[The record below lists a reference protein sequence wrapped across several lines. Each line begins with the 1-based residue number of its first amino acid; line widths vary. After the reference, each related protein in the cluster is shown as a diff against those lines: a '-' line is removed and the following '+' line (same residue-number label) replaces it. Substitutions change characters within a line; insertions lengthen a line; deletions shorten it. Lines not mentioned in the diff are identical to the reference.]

1 MTKWARLALWSALV
15 TAPALFAQ
23 ENGDARLVGAMQD
36 RDLAAVRAAL
46 SEGVDVNVQD
56 AATATALHWAAH
68 WNELAAVELLLEA
81 GADPNL
87 ANRFGVTPLHEAALV
102 GNAEMLSLLLA
113 AGGDPNA
120 VFGEGESVLMTAARA
135 GDSASVQ
142 ALLDAGGDPN
152 TAERWHGQTALMWAA
167 IEGHADVAEL
177 LIAHG
182 AELDQTSTE
191 HDWPSVGFGAGAAP
205 KTLDVGGL
213 TALQFAARDGALG
226 VAETLL
232 EAGAD
237 ANAAEPMYGLTALQL
252 AVLNG
257 HYTLAKRMIEFG
269 VDLNDGS
276 LYLAIDTRNLGYYP
290 QRPNPPEKD
299 GEFTQL
305 DVIEALLAA
314 GADPDLAY
322 TKRIPERTV
331 QSEIEVPQGATPL
344 DRAAE
349 AGDFEVIE
357 ALAGHGA
364 DPSVATADGTTP
376 LMLLAGYSR
385 AAFGGPPKVAG
396 DARRL
401 AVVRLLLEKGAAVDA
416 VQSKTGNTALHYAAM
431 RNAPDLVALLKE
443 FGADDSIENAQGRT
457 AEDLLT
463 SS

>member
-1 MTKWARLALWSALV
+1 MTSWARLALWGALAI
-15 TAPALFAQ
+15 APALWAQ
-23 ENGDARLVGAMQD
+23 QNDNARLVGAMQE

-46 SEGVDVNVQD
+46 SEGVDVNAQD

-68 WNELAAVELLLEA
+68 WDELDAVTLLLEA

-102 GNAEMLSLLLA
+102 GNAEMLELMLA

-135 GDSASVQ
+135 GDTASVQ

-152 TAERWHGQTALMWAA
+152 ATEHWHGQTALMWAA
-167 IEGHADVAEL
+167 IEDHADVAAL
-177 LIAHG
+177 LLANG
-182 AELDQTSTE
+182 AEIDRASMA

-205 KTLDVGGL
+205 KTLDIGGL

-226 VAETLL
+226 VAEKLL

-237 ANAAEPMYGLTALQL
+237 ADAAEPMYELTALQL
-252 AVLNG
+252 AIVNG
-257 HYTLAKRMIEFG
+257 HYTLAKRMIERG
-269 VDLNDGS
+269 VDVDDGS

-299 GEFTQL
+299 GEVTQL

-314 GADPDLAY
+314 GADPDLPY
-322 TKRIPERTV
+322 TKGIPERTV
-331 QSEIEVPQGATPL
+331 QAEIEVPEGATPL
-344 DRAAE
+344 DRAA
-349 AGDFEVIE
+349 AANDFEVIE
-357 ALAGHGA
+357 ALVAHGA

-376 LMLLAGYSR
+376 LMLLTGYSR

-396 DARRL
+396 DPKRL
-401 AVVRLLLEKGAAVDA
+401 AVVRLLLEHGAAVDA
-416 VQSKTGNTALHYAAM
+416 AQSESGNTALHYAAM
-431 RNAPDLVALLKE
+431 RNAADLVALLRE
-443 FGADDSIENAQGRT
+443 FGADDGIENAQGKT
-457 AEDLLT
+457 AKDLLT